1 MRRAAQQS
9 GALATRRRLLAAL
22 LVAGL
27 GRPVMARA
35 QNVQPLGQA
44 DRAAIR
50 AVIEAQLAAFQRD
63 DAAAAFAH
71 ASPTIQRYFG
81 NAETFMAMVKSSY
94 QPVYRPARVAFRD
107 VRLLNGGP
115 AQIIDIIGADG
126 RPVVAIYVME
136 KQPDGRWRIGGVF
149 LTKSPDQVT

>member
-1 MRRAAQQS
+1 MTRAAQPA
-9 GALATRRRLLAAL
+9 GARPTRRRLLAAL
-22 LVAGL
+22 LAAGL
-27 GRPVMARA
+27 GGPVMARA
-35 QNVQPLGQA
+35 QDRQALGPA

-71 ASPTIQRYFG
+71 ASPAIQRHFG
-81 NAETFMAMVKSSY
+81 DAETFMAMVKSSY

-107 VRLLNGGP
+107 VRRLKGRP

-126 RPVVAIYVME
+126 RPVVAVYVME